1 MKDTWI
7 DINCFETV
15 TRFIVYSKT
24 HKVEKVEKISSYN
37 HNVNVTESR
46 NNNTTYINSNTSTS
60 IVTNVYYGENGCITV
75 YGDAKIRE
83 GYNVHEISIATEESR
98 WILYQNIPEA
108 ALCVTNHDLQKY
120 IVESMYNITKKK
132 FWSMAYEAC
141 TYAGGL
147 WFFMVLLQGIV
158 SIFIKY
164 KLSLFF
170 LISLIGIPWGL
181 VYSIR
186 NSLKLNRRYKTFVE
200 TNKIAFAKLENEYQ
214 ALKGNCYIEES

>member
-1 MKDTWI
+1 MNNAWI
-7 DINCFETV
+7 DINCFDTV
-15 TRFIVYSKT
+15 TRFLVYSQT
-24 HKVEKVEKISSYN
+24 HRVEKVEKISNFN

-46 NNNTTYINSNTSTS
+46 NNNTTYVTSNTSTS
-60 IVTNVYYGENGCITV
+60 IVTNVYYGDNGCITI

-120 IVESMYNITKKK
+120 IVESLYNITKKK
-132 FWSMAYEAC
+132 FWSMTYEAC
-141 TYAGGL
+141 TYAGAL
-147 WFFMVLLQGIV
+147 WFFMVLLQGII

-186 NSLKLNRRYKTFVE
+186 NSLKRNHRYKTFIE
-200 TNKIAFAKLENEYQ
+200 TNRIALAKLETEYQ
-214 ALKGNCYIEES
+214 ALKSNFRIEES